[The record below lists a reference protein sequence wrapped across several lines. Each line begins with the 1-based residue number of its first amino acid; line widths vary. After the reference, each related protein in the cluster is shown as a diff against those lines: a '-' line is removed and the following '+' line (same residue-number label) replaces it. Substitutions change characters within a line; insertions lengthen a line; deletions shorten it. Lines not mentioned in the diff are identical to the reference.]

1 MMRGEPGSRRDPML
15 IHLTAALLI
24 ACGPAQDLDQVLEK
38 ADKLLEEAK
47 TTYEGAKAKASVE
60 LFTEAGFKLEE
71 ARSKFQ
77 AALEVGTGGK
87 GKTGAAPTKS
97 LNRRA
102 KRIHD
107 GKVEIAGNAVKDPP
121 KPPPPPA

>member
-77 AALEVGTGGK
+77 AVLEVGTEDK
-87 GKTGAAPTKS
+87 RKNAAD
-97 LNRRA
+97 
-102 KRIHD
+102 RI
-107 GKVEIAGNAVKDPP
+107 KIANQA
-121 KPPPPPA
+121 